1 MITLQQLLMTDSD
14 LSGGM
19 QTGKGTDGAQ
29 DFLSLLAGALTDA
42 TGQGNDAPLTLAD
55 LKAAGSKLSKVA
67 QEAGGEN
74 TLQAKIANLLSR
86 QPALTGDEPT
96 AATPLDT
103 LVSGLVPVSKGD
115 ALKTLS
121 AVKTQDDSKSE
132 LSEEELAGLSALMAM
147 LPHQQTATPV
157 ASGATGIGVTAK
169 STLNAAALSQNG
181 AGQQSMSTLLA
192 GHEKAQQAS
201 TYQAQA
207 QAQNADPSQPVN
219 APATPI
225 VAAAAEKQDLAS
237 SPSSTAPTAT
247 LAPVI
252 SSNVT
257 SHAAATV
264 ATAPVLSQP
273 LGTQEW
279 QQSLSQHITL
289 FTKQGQQTAELRL
302 HPEDLGQVQITLKL
316 DDNQAQL
323 QMVSAHSHVRAAL
336 EAALPVLRTSL
347 AESGIQ
353 LAQSS
358 VSSESFAGQQ
368 QSSSQQQ
375 QQASRSGNTG
385 GFNEESDELLPAPAA
400 LQSAARG
407 NSAVDIFA

>member
-1 MITLQQLLMTDSD
+1 MITLQQLLMSDSD
-14 LSGGM
+14 LSGGT

-29 DFLSLLAGALTDA
+29 DFLSLLAGALSDA
-42 TGQGNDAPLTLAD
+42 TGKGKDAPLTLAD

-67 QEAGGEN
+67 QDAKGDT
-74 TLQAKIANLLSR
+74 TLQAKIADLLSR
-86 QPALTGDEPT
+86 QTALNGDETLPVT
-96 AATPLDT
+96 SLDT
-103 LVSGLVPVSKGD
+103 LVSGLVPLSKGD
-115 ALKTLS
+115 ALKTLNAANS
-121 AVKTQDDSKSE
+121 KDDGKSE

-147 LPHQQTATPV
+147 LPHQQQTTASRAAGSEGV
-157 ASGATGIGVTAK
+157 SAT
-169 STLNAAALSQNG
+169 STLHSAMLSNG
-181 AGQQSMSTLLA
+181 AGQPSLNASA
-192 GHEKAQQAS
+192 GSHDKAQSA
-201 TYQAQA
+201 TPYQNQVKNHEPALQG
-207 QAQNADPSQPVN
+207 N
-219 APATPI
+219 APATPA
-225 VAAAAEKQDLAS
+225 VAAAAEKQELAS
-237 SPSSTAPTAT
+237 SSSSSSSPTAT
-247 LAPVI
+247 LAPI
-252 SSNVT
+252 MS
-257 SHAAATV
+257 SHATSQTAATV
-264 ATAPVLSQP
+264 ASAPVLSQP
-273 LGTQEW
+273 LGTHEW

-302 HPEDLGQVQITLKL
+302 HPEDLGQVQISLKL

-347 AESGIQ
+347 AENGIQ

-375 QQASRSGNTG
+375 HQASRSGNTG
-385 GFNEESDELLPAPAA
+385 GFNEESDELLPVPAA